1 VDAITTDEFEEK
13 PPSQGTHATSSGV
26 TTLSHLGHL
35 EVPLETKRTP
45 IVREAVG
52 ESENSFNGTDYAL
65 KRIQGQGRAAAHF
78 AARWQETH
86 ARSLGKAVSW
96 RATGS
101 LDTFLVALVITGNAK
116 VAGSVAVTEIIT
128 KILIYYFHERLWA
141 LVPWGKR

>member
-1 VDAITTDEFEEK
+1 MDAITTDEFAEK
-13 PPSQGTHATSSGV
+13 PPFQDIHATSSGV
-26 TTLSHLGHL
+26 TTLPHLGR
-35 EVPLETKRTP
+35 LETKGTP
-45 IVREAVG
+45 IVRGGIGA
-52 ESENSFNGTDYAL
+52 SENSAGGASFTL
-65 KRIQGQGRAAAHF
+65 KRIQDRGQAAYRF

-86 ARSLGKAVSW
+86 ARSLAKAVSW

-116 VAGSVAVTEIIT
+116 IAGSVAVTEIIT